1 MNSGLYAL
9 AGASATA
16 TAAAW
21 ANLLLDPM
29 TNVSNV
35 YLGLSL
41 VAAGRGTGWPVPP
54 GRTAFGGPWAPLPS
68 AGPAP
73 PRSCSR
79 GSMPDGRGPVGWAAP
94 GSGCSAPPG
103 GPSPGAAA
111 GRTSVA
117 GSTVTASW
125 MLRP

>member
-21 ANLLLDPM
+21 AKRLLEPI

-41 VAAGRGTGWPVPP
+41 AAMGRASGWPVPP
-54 GRTAFGGPWAPLPS
+54 GLAAFGGASDPLLPTGLVPAAWLS
-68 AGPAP
+68 WRGAP
-73 PRSCSR
+73 PV
-79 GSMPDGRGPVGWAAP
+79 GGRPAGWAAP
-94 GSGCSAPPG
+94 GSGCRVPSG
-103 GPSPGAAA
+103 GSPASPRD

-117 GSTVTASW
+117 GSTVTAS
-125 MLRP
+125 